1 MPRQPLSSRR
11 KPASMLIGPEALDKC
26 PAFSAPIA
34 KAILNAA
41 HGDHDWATVLARMM
55 GPETAAVVVV
65 AMRSAVRRESAQNQ
79 ALIAAADIR
88 LTDDLYR
95 VFWAVQHEW
104 TISSRDRN
112 IFAHWIVGYSPEHPN
127 LLLFVDPDRLAEW
140 SSRIHAN
147 DSPFVIDP
155 KEVTTYKLS
164 DAEQVANNI
173 AESRQFVLRL
183 GDILWLQHIDAAKS
197 QSTLVHLVHQPRM
210 IEALTIYDREYAK
223 NKSRPKRI

>member
-1 MPRQPLSSRR
+1 
-11 KPASMLIGPEALDKC
+11 MLIGPEALDKC

-140 SSRIHAN
+140 SSRIYVN

-164 DAEQVANNI
+164 DAEASGQ
-173 AESRQFVLRL
+173 
-183 GDILWLQHIDAAKS
+183 
-197 QSTLVHLVHQPRM
+197 
-210 IEALTIYDREYAK
+210 
-223 NKSRPKRI
+223 

>member
-1 MPRQPLSSRR
+1 MSRQPLSRR
-11 KPASMLIGPEALDKC
+11 GKPGSMMIGPEALDKC
-26 PAFSAPIA
+26 AAFAAPIA

-79 ALIAAADIR
+79 ALMAAADIC

-104 TISSRDRN
+104 AISSRDRN
-112 IFAHWIVGYSPEHPN
+112 IFAHCIVGYSPEHPD
-127 LLLFVDPDRLAEW
+127 LLLFVDPDLLAEW

-155 KEVTTYKLS
+155 KEATTYKLG
-164 DAEQVANNI
+164 DAEEAANRI
-173 AESRQFVLRL
+173 AESRQFILRL
-183 GDILWLQHIDAAKS
+183 GDILWLRHSDAAKS
-197 QSTLVHLVHQPRM
+197 QQTLNYLINRPRM
-210 IEALTIYDREYAK
+210 IEALAIYDREYAK
-223 NKSRPKRI
+223 NKTRPKRV